1 MAKTTKQARKVSPPA
16 SAAANSTKASA
27 PITAADVYR
36 FNNPEPLLA
45 SNALIGRDII
55 GTLDNCACVLAFLS
69 DFHARKSGSEM
80 NASAQD
86 GLCSVVEWVLDA
98 VEKQS
103 SELLQGV
110 HHG

>member
-1 MAKTTKQARKVSPPA
+1 MGKTTETTEQARLKALPPA
-16 SAAANSTKASA
+16 QA

-110 HHG
+110 NHG